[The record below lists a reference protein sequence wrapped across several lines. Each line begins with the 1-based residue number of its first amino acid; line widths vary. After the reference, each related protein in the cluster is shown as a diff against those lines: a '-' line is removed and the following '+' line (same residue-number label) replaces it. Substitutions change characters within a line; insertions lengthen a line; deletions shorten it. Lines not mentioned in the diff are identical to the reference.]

1 MTGFFTMFKYNLK
14 LIIRNRVAVI
24 LIFLIPFLSTLI
36 FKIPFSDESNDDEI
50 KFNVM
55 IFDNSKTD
63 VSKMLISLLKENK
76 CFYVDV
82 YDHDKITMTEA
93 KKISEEKVNKS
104 ITNTF
109 IYIPDSFYD
118 DVISGK
124 DKKLIKFFT
133 RGGDDRLEMLKESV
147 NTSLQYYSM
156 FAKLSRGNRSE
167 FDKLIKKS
175 SEDKTKCEVKNITG
189 GNAVLNHTQEKQN
202 ANFGYFLAIMT
213 ITLMFSS
220 NFIASIFIEEKDNG
234 VLKRIGLTKCGMLCY
249 ASVKMIIALTV
260 LGVQSIMIAVG
271 IKKFTGSDVGISS
284 VHIIVIIFFMGIVF
298 SMLSIV
304 FACTFGE
311 LNIVN
316 YIAFFIATIS
326 TLLSGLYFP
335 IDKTPLW
342 MQKVALIMPQRWA
355 ILSAQGI
362 MTGTYNVL
370 YIFMIIMISY
380 TVLLMCLSLFS
391 LKNKIIESQ

>member
-14 LIIRNRVAVI
+14 LIMRNRAAVI
-24 LIFLIPFLSTLI
+24 LVFLIPLLSTLI

-50 KFNVM
+50 KLNVM

-63 VSKMLISLLKENK
+63 MSKMLVSSLKENK

-82 YDHDKITMTEA
+82 YDQGKITMDDA
-93 KKISEEKVNKS
+93 KKISEEKVNRS

-124 DKKLIKFFT
+124 DKKLIKFLT
-133 RGGDDRLEMLKESV
+133 RGGDDRFDMLKESV
-147 NTSLQYYSM
+147 NISLGSYSM

-167 FDKLIKKS
+167 FDKLIKKLS
-175 SEDKTKCEVKNITG
+175 DNKTKCKVKSIPG
-189 GNAVLNHTQEKQN
+189 GNAVLSSIQEEQN
-202 ANFGYFLAIMT
+202 ENFGYFLAIMT
-213 ITLMFSS
+213 ITLMLSS
-220 NFIASIFIEEKDNG
+220 NFIASIFIEEKDNR
-234 VLKRIGLTKCGMLCY
+234 VLKRIGLTKCSMVCY

-260 LGVQSIMIAVG
+260 LGIQSIMIAVG
-271 IKKFTGSDVGISS
+271 IKMFGGSDVGLSS
-284 VHIIVIIFFMGIVF
+284 VDIIVIIFFMGIVF

-304 FACTFGE
+304 FASIFGE
-311 LNIVN
+311 LYTVN
-316 YIAFFIATIS
+316 YIVFFIATIS

-335 IDKTPLW
+335 IDKTPMW

-391 LKNKIIESQ
+391 LKNKIIES